1 VKRHADLSLHLSRDG
16 LCEYARLRQRYEA
29 SLRQWG
35 QALQASQGTIGDP
48 PAKLA
53 VQTEQK
59 ALEERNAAN
68 NRMCCAHDKLFG
80 L

>member
-1 VKRHADLSLHLSRDG
+1 MACVSTPG
-16 LCEYARLRQRYEA
+16 YASGTRRPYA
-29 SLRQWG
+29 SGG

-59 ALEERNAAN
+59 DLEERNAAN
-68 NRMCCAHDKLFG
+68 NRMCAHTISCSVCNPRATRIPPSK
-80 L
+80 

>member
-1 VKRHADLSLHLSRDG
+1 
-16 LCEYARLRQRYEA
+16 
-29 SLRQWG
+29 
-35 QALQASQGTIGDP
+35 
-48 PAKLA
+48 